1 MNDADLVARRKATL
15 GPTYQNFYDQPLHLV
30 RGSGTKLWDVDGRQ
44 YVDCYN
50 NVVSVGHCH
59 PHVVEALCKQA
70 ATLNT
75 HTRYLHASIVEL
87 GEMLVARMPADID
100 TCIFTC
106 TGSEANDL
114 ATQIARHVTGNQG
127 VAVTEASYHGVTE
140 LTRRLSTDSYPLV
153 DRPDW
158 LAVIEPPNLYRG
170 PWHRDDPTAGQ
181 KYLEQARAQ
190 FDLLEQRGHKL
201 AAVMIDLVWDS
212 NGPLVAPA
220 EYLLGLCAEVRK
232 RGGLVIADEVQAG
245 YCRSGEQWWTADI
258 YGLKPD
264 ILTCGKP
271 MGAGHPLALM
281 ATKRN
286 IIDNYSEQYHYFNT
300 FGGNPVSAAVGKAVI
315 EVIESEGLLQNAR
328 ETGAYLEAGLRELAS
343 RHDAIGDI
351 QGRGLFWGLDMVSD
365 RETRAAFSET
375 QMRHLGSLIVEQ
387 GVITGNSGR
396 YGQILKLRPP
406 LVFSRTDADQTLAA
420 IDSALQQMENEL
432 YFDKHKA

>member
-1 MNDADLVARRKATL
+1 MNDQDLVARRKATL
-15 GPTYQNFYDQPLHLV
+15 GPTYQNFYDEPLHLV
-30 RGSGTKLWDVDGRQ
+30 RGSGTRLWDVNGRQ
-44 YVDCYN
+44 YVDSYN

-75 HTRYLHASIVEL
+75 HTRYLHSTIVEL
-87 GEMLVARMPADID
+87 GEMLIERMPGDID

-127 VAVTEASYHGVTE
+127 MVVTEASYHGVTE
-140 LTRRLSTDSYPLV
+140 LTRRLSTDSYPPE

-170 PWHRDDPTAGQ
+170 PYRRDDPDAGQ
-181 KYLEQARAQ
+181 KYLAQACEELDR
-190 FDLLEQRGHKL
+190 LEQRGYRP

-212 NGPLVAPA
+212 NGPLVAPPD
-220 EYLLGLCAEVRK
+220 YLHGLCAEVRK

-245 YCRSGEQWWTADI
+245 YCRSGEHWWTSDI

-264 ILTCGKP
+264 FLTCGKP
-271 MGAGHPLALM
+271 MGAGHPLSLM
-281 ATKRN
+281 ATTRA
-286 IIDNYSEQYHYFNT
+286 ISDEYSRQYHYFNT

-315 EVIESEGLLQNAR
+315 EVIEAEGLLANAR
-328 ETGAYLEAGLRELAS
+328 DTGAYLEAGLRELAT
-343 RHDAIGDI
+343 RHQTIGDV
-351 QGRGLFWGLDMVSD
+351 QGRGLFWGLDMVND
-365 RETRAAFSET
+365 AASMAPFSEA
-375 QMRHLGSLIVEQ
+375 QMRRLGSLIVEQ
-387 GVITGNSGR
+387 GVITGTSGR

-406 LVFSRTDADQTLAA
+406 LVFSRDDAEQTLAA
-420 IDSALQQMENEL
+420 IDHALQHMP
-432 YFDKHKA
+432 

>member
-30 RGSGTKLWDVDGRQ
+30 RGSGTKLWDMDGRQ
-44 YVDCYN
+44 YIDCYN

-59 PHVVEALCKQA
+59 PRVVEALCKQA

-75 HTRYLHASIVEL
+75 HTRYLHAGIVEL
-87 GEMLVARMPADID
+87 GEMLVARMPAAID

-127 VAVTEASYHGVTE
+127 MVVTESSYHGVSE
-140 LTRRLSTDSYPLV
+140 LTRRLSTDSYPER

-170 PWHRDDPTAGQ
+170 PWQRDDPTAAQ
-181 KYLEQARAQ
+181 KYLQQARSQ
-190 FDLLEQRGHKL
+190 LDLLEQRGHKP

-212 NGPLVAPA
+212 NGPLVAPDG
-220 EYLLGLCAEVRK
+220 YLPGLCAEVRK

-245 YCRSGEQWWTADI
+245 YCRSGEHWWTADV

-271 MGAGHPLALM
+271 MGAGHPLAVM
-281 ATKRN
+281 ATRRA
-286 IIDNYSEQYHYFNT
+286 IIDAYSEQYHYFNT

-315 EVIESEGLLQNAR
+315 DVIDSEGLLQNAR
-328 ETGAYLEAGLRELAS
+328 ETGAYLEAGLHELAS
-343 RHDAIGDI
+343 RHDVIGDI
-351 QGRGLFWGLDMVSD
+351 QGRGLFWGLDMVTD
-365 RETRAAFSET
+365 QETRTAFSES

-387 GVITGNSGR
+387 GVITGTSGR

-420 IDSALQQMENEL
+420 IDSALRKLEL
-432 YFDKHKA
+432 